1 MTSNFWGHC
10 AISVLKIKKHFA
22 MFDYLA
28 KMNLVL
34 DVVHINAT
42 TSIWLLKG
50 ELYNNAEKSVS
61 N

>member
-1 MTSNFWGHC
+1 
-10 AISVLKIKKHFA
+10 
-22 MFDYLA
+22 MFDFLA
-28 KMNLVL
+28 KMNTVL